1 MKAKSKQAKR
11 ITKLREQAK
20 RAEAAHKA
28 SEKALDAVEAEFVAA
43 TNALRAAMKLQK
55 RLDNKAQKLW
65 ENHQK
70 LEWAKFEAQ
79 FKLRDEGA

>member
-1 MKAKSKQAKR
+1 MKTKSKQAKR
-11 ITKLREQAK
+11 IAKLRKQAE
-20 RAEAAHKA
+20 RAEAAYKA

-43 TNALRAAMKLQK
+43 TKALRAAMKLQK

-70 LEWAKFEAQ
+70 LEWAKFEAR
-79 FKLRDEGA
+79 FKLQDAGA